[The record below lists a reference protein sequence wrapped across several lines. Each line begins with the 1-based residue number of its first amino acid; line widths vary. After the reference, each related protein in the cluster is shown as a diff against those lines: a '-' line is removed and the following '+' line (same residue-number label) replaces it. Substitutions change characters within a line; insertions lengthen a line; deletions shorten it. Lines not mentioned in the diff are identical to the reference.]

1 MLVLVIDEPGG
12 LRTGQL
18 ARRAGVNIQT
28 LRYYERRGLLPTPIR
43 SPSGQRTYAE
53 ESVDLVLCIKG
64 AQHLGFTLTE
74 IEELLT
80 LAAHHRSTEEL
91 RRRARKKIAE
101 IDGRIADLQQI
112 RQNLE
117 TAVSSHC
124 KGAARCACGLGALP
138 LRRD

>member
-43 SPSGQRTYAE
+43 SPSGQRTYPE

-64 AQHLGFTLTE
+64 AQYLGFTLTE
-74 IEELLT
+74 IDELLT
-80 LAAHHRSTEEL
+80 LAAHHRSNDEL
-91 RRRARKKIAE
+91 RRRAEKKIAE

-112 RQNLE
+112 RHNLE
-117 TAVSSHC
+117 AVLSSRC
-124 KGAARCACGLGALP
+124 TGAKRCSCGLGVLP

>member
-1 MLVLVIDEPGG
+1 MLVLVIHESLG

-28 LRYYERRGLLPTPIR
+28 LRYYERRHLLPTPIR
-43 SPSGQRTYAE
+43 SPSGQRTYPE

-64 AQHLGFTLTE
+64 AQHLGFTLAE

-80 LAAHHRSTEEL
+80 LAAHHRSTAEL
-91 RRRARKKIAE
+91 RRRARNKIAE

-112 RQNLE
+112 RHNLE
-117 TAVSSHC
+117 TVLSSHC
-124 KGAARCACGLGALP
+124 EGASRCACGLGVLP
-138 LRRD
+138 LRRE